1 MKPYFE
7 VRVTYATE
15 GGAQGSAEFR
25 FFADSSE
32 DAVVQAKTKVLRDGR
47 RRCAGKIDTTCR
59 EIAA

>member
-7 VRVTYATE
+7 VRVTYVTE

-32 DAVVQAKTKVLRDGR
+32 DAVVQAN
-47 RRCAGKIDTTCR
+47 AG
-59 EIAA
+59 